1 MTKNSETPVLLIAFN
16 RPDTTI
22 KVMETLKMVQPKK
35 LYVAIDGPRLGRP
48 EEAALV
54 EEVIKITK
62 NISWECEAHYL
73 IREQNV
79 GCKNGVSGAISWVFE
94 TAEKAIII
102 EDDIIAVPEF
112 FNFAEELLERY
123 KNDER
128 IGMISANN
136 YTPVSSSSDYLL
148 TNYGHIWGWATWK
161 RVWEK
166 FDVAVPQIYS
176 ALENNLPEMEFA
188 SKREKRYFKKRL
200 IKLATQLKN
209 NTENTWDHQF
219 GFFRFQS
226 KLRSI
231 VPSVNLASN
240 IGENSSRDEQ
250 NNSKPMEHFYPSD
263 KNFKLTNHPVSLEWN
278 KAYDIHHFKN
288 HIDKLSLLQKVKIK
302 LNQIKN

>member
-1 MTKNSETPVLLIAFN
+1 MKKNSETPVLLIAFN

-22 KVMETLKMVQPKK
+22 KVMETLELVRPKK
-35 LYVAIDGPRLGRP
+35 LYVAIDGPRSGRP
-48 EEAALV
+48 EERILV

-73 IREQNV
+73 IREYNV
-79 GCKNGVSGAISWVFE
+79 GCKNGVSGAISWVL
-94 TAEKAIII
+94 EKEDRVIII

-166 FDVAVPQIYS
+166 FDVAVPQIYNT
-176 ALENNLPEMEFA
+176 LENNLSEMEFA
-188 SKREKRYFKKRL
+188 SNSEKRYFKKSFS
-200 IKLATQLKN
+200 KLATQLKN
-209 NTENTWDHQF
+209 NSENTWDHQF
-219 GFFRFQS
+219 GFFRLQN

-231 VPSVNLASN
+231 VPRVNLASN

-250 NNSKPMEHFYPSD
+250 NNSKPLEHFYLSD
-263 KNFKLTNHPVSLEWN
+263 KKFKLTNHPVSLKWN
-278 KAYDIHHFKN
+278 KAYDKHHFKN